1 VSRTLRELIA
11 GIASGF
17 SLVAMLVIGSMPWWL
32 VVPLAIGL
40 YAGLR
45 LSLPM
50 VASPDEI
57 VHAGGV
63 TENERQT
70 LLRDCLD
77 HVRSLQGM
85 ARQIEPRQPSFATS
99 VQQFVQLTGT
109 ILARLEQEPDAVQYV
124 GMLPL
129 YLSKIT
135 ANLDRYVDLLP
146 RLGQDAQAQQRL
158 NVTQEM
164 VQRATASFEHLRQ
177 QLYRDD
183 WIALEA
189 EAEALKSLFEAGLL

>member
-1 VSRTLRELIA
+1 VSRNLRECIA
-11 GIASGF
+11 GAVSGLG
-17 SLVAMLVIGSMPWWL
+17 LVTMLVIGAMPWWL
-32 VVPLAIGL
+32 ATLLAICV

-45 LSLPM
+45 LFIP
-50 VASPDEI
+50 AAPSPDDI
-57 VHAGGV
+57 VYAGGI

-70 LLRDCLD
+70 LLHDCRGHLRGLR
-77 HVRSLQGM
+77 HI
-85 ARQIEPRQPSFATS
+85 ARQIEAMQPAFAVS
-99 VQQFVQLTGT
+99 VEQFEQLSGA
-109 ILARLEQEPDAVQYV
+109 ILARLEQEPDAVRYV
-124 GMLPL
+124 GMLPI

-135 ANLDRYVDLLP
+135 ANLERYVELLP

-164 VQRATASFEHLRQ
+164 VQRATAAFEHLRQ

-189 EAEALKSLFEAGLL
+189 EAEALQSLFDTDLT

>member
-1 VSRTLRELIA
+1 M
-11 GIASGF
+11 ASGF
-17 SLVAMLVIGSMPWWL
+17 GLVAMLVIGAMPWWL

-45 LSLPM
+45 LSLPV
-50 VASPDEI
+50 VASPDEM

-77 HVRSLQGM
+77 HVRSLQDI
-85 ARQIEPRQPSFATS
+85 ACQIEAKQPSFATS
-99 VQQFVQLTGT
+99 VQQFVQLIGT

-124 GMLPL
+124 SMLPL